1 MSAANAETSPPPRRK
16 RVYRRAA
23 DRRAEIISAA
33 QEVFA
38 RATFGGARTREIAEL
53 AGVNQAT
60 LFKHFETKEK
70 LFEEAVMKPL
80 VAAMDDMHA
89 RIELYGTAATPE
101 EMAALALPSTRR
113 HLADMDR
120 LLPLL
125 TTALFSDVEQGRR
138 LFRDFLEPM
147 IIARGEVLRDLA
159 KPGIDPQF
167 VGLASFGM
175 MFAVAMQRWLGEN
188 PREIDEAARQ
198 LNRLATTGFARTRAV
213 TQAGGDEDWNTAN

>member
-1 MSAANAETSPPPRRK
+1 MTTAPARNASAPRPK

-38 RATFGGARTREIAEL
+38 RSTFSGARTREIAEI

-89 RIELYGTAATPE
+89 RIELYGTATTPE

-125 TTALFSDVEQGRR
+125 TTALFSDVDQGRK
-138 LFRDFLEPM
+138 LFREFLEPL
-147 IIARGEVLRDLA
+147 IVARGEVLRSLS

-175 MFAVAMQRWLGEN
+175 MFAIAMQRWLGAK
-188 PREIDEAARQ
+188 PRDIDESARQ
-198 LNRLATTGFARTRAV
+198 LNRLATGGFARNAP
-213 TQAGGDEDWNTAN
+213 